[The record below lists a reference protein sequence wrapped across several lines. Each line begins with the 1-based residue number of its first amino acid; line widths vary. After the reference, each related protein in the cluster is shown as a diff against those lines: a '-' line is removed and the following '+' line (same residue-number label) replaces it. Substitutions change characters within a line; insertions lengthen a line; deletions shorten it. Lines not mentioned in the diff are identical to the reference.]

1 MERYKGTTPNELHI
15 NQLLFRVLQI
25 KEETCDNSLV
35 YAWADDLEKMLWQV
49 KNGEKDLEL

>member
-1 MERYKGTTPNELHI
+1 MDRYKGTTPNEVHI

-25 KEETCDNSLV
+25 KEETCDDALV
-35 YAWADDLEKMLWQV
+35 YAFADDLENMLLKI

>member
-1 MERYKGTTPNELHI
+1 MDRYKGTTPNELHI

-25 KEETCDNSLV
+25 KEETCDDALV
-35 YAWADDLEKMLWQV
+35 YAFADDLEKMLLKI

>member
-1 MERYKGTTPNELHI
+1 MDRYKGTTPNELHI

-25 KEETCDNSLV
+25 KEETCDDALV
-35 YAWADDLEKMLWQV
+35 YAFADDLENMLLKI